1 MLTILHFD
9 CQISS
14 VSHIFTLYDDSIEIK
29 GPQFLM
35 EIAINY
41 KIKIR
46 WEISDKRIL
55 SLQIKD
61 LLILANQ
68 DDLIQ
73 LKQHLDGRVIYLG
86 IQNIYETMELL
97 SAKENSKVC
106 QLEERFTKA
115 CVCCK
120 AMRKDAYEIE
130 QLHQQILILY
140 KLQQYSCFPKIYEV
154 YESKT
159 HIYIVQE
166 LMFKHLSVDLM
177 HEEIQIIIYELLKII
192 KILIENKIYYSKIKL
207 SNLMLDKKGNLKL
220 VGFCCAQQTNEIDVE
235 NYLANI
241 GNIMMNLYGVNDSF
255 NSLPIIADKG
265 NEFIVGLMNPN
276 RDYRFSYEDAMKHE
290 YITNIF
296 CETNLIIKKSPN
308 PKLITE
314 VTESLTL
321 YSRNGSY
328 FKKQQ

>member
-1 MLTILHFD
+1 
-9 CQISS
+9 
-14 VSHIFTLYDDSIEIK
+14 
-29 GPQFLM
+29 M
-35 EIAINY
+35 EIAIDF
-41 KIKIR
+41 KIRIR
-46 WEISDKRIL
+46 WEIYENRIL
-55 SLQIKD
+55 SLLVKD

-68 DDLIQ
+68 DDLFQ
-73 LKQHLDGRVIYLG
+73 LKEHLDGRVIYLG
-86 IQNIYETMELL
+86 IQNIYETQELL
-97 SAKENSKVC
+97 STKQNSKVC
-106 QLEERFTKA
+106 QLKERFTKTQ
-115 CVCCK
+115 VCCK

-130 QLHQQILILY
+130 QVHKQIMILY
-140 KLQQYSCFPKIYEV
+140 KLQQYSCFPKIYEI

-166 LMFKHLSVDLM
+166 MMFKHLNVDLM
-177 HEEIQIIIYELLKII
+177 HEEIQIIIFVLIYDLMKELLKIV
-192 KILIENKIYYSKIKL
+192 KILIQNKIYYSKIKL

-241 GNIMMNLYGVNDSF
+241 GSIMMNLYGVNDSF

-276 RDYRFSYEDAMKHE
+276 HDYRFSFEDAMKHD
-290 YITNIF
+290 YIRNIF
-296 CETNLIIKKSPN
+296 CETNLIIKKCPN

-321 YSRNGSY
+321 QSKTGSQ